1 MKRIYSRM
9 QFTKFRK
16 AFCVVYEAFIWPVY
30 RFMASGK
37 VGFIMGQYGSNS
49 EFSDNV

>member
-1 MKRIYSRM
+1 MHANSSM
-9 QFTKFRK
+9 QFTKFPM
-16 AFCVVYEAFIWPVY
+16 AFYEVHEACIRPVY

-37 VGFIMGQYGSNS
+37 VDFIMGQYGSNS